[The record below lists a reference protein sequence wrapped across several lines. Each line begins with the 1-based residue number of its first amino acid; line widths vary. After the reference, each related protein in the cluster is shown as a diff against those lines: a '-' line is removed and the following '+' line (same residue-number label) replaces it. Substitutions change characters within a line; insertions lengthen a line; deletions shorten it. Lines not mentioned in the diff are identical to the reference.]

1 MEITVLG
8 IDLAKKVF
16 QLHGIN
22 VLGKESLR
30 KKVSR
35 NELLRF
41 VANLKPCVV
50 AMEACGS
57 SYYWGREFRK
67 LGHEIK
73 LIPAQFVKPFVKTNK
88 NDANDAEAIVE
99 AALRPNI
106 RCIPIK
112 EFEHQDMQ
120 CLHRS
125 RERLVKQKVALINQ
139 IRGFFQEYG
148 VLTPDSRHKIISG
161 LALLIEK
168 SEAKLSP
175 MIREVLLDLREE
187 LKGVMERIEAM
198 EKKIER
204 LFKQNEVCQL
214 LETIPGVGLLTATA
228 VFAAVPD
235 PGQFKNGRHFSAS
248 IGLVPRQHSTGGR
261 SNLLGISKRGD
272 RYLRKLIVHG
282 ARTRVSMPCLRSPWL
297 AEVEKR
303 RGRNKAVVAQANKTA
318 RIIWAVMSK
327 RKSYQAV
334 LGTV

>member
-1 MEITVLG
+1 MEISVLG
-8 IDLAKKVF
+8 IDLAKTVF
-16 QLHGIN
+16 QLHG
-22 VLGKESLR
+22 VDKAGKECLR
-30 KKVSR
+30 KKLSR
-35 NELLRF
+35 TELMRF
-41 VANLKPCVV
+41 VVKLQPCLI

-57 SYYWGREFRK
+57 SHFWGREFRK
-67 LGHEIK
+67 LGHEVK
-73 LIPAQFVKPFVKTNK
+73 LIPAQYVKPFVRTNK

-106 RCIPIK
+106 RSIPIK
-112 EFEHQDMQ
+112 ELEHQDMQ
-120 CLHRS
+120 CLHRA

-148 VLTPDSRHKIISG
+148 VLTPESRHRMISG
-161 LALLIEK
+161 LAELIEN

-175 MIREVLLDLREE
+175 LIREVLLDLREE
-187 LKGVMERIEAM
+187 LNAVMERIEGM
-198 EKKIER
+198 EKKITR
-204 LFKQNEVCQL
+204 LFNQNETCQL
-214 LETIPGVGLLTATA
+214 IETIPGVGLLTATA

-248 IGLVPRQHSTGGR
+248 IGLIPRQYSSGGK

-282 ARTRVSMPCLRSPWL
+282 ARTRVAMPERRSAWL
-297 AEVEKR
+297 VELEKR

-327 RKSYQAV
+327 RQAYQMAI
-334 LGTV
+334 TV